1 MGNVTRARK
10 TTSAAT
16 IVPLSLIGPI
26 LRTRE
31 DAAAQFLQPSVQ
43 MHRGFHRKASE
54 GLDLATPVPGA
65 G

>member
-16 IVPLSLIGPI
+16 IVPLSLIGSI

-31 DAAAQFLQPSVQ
+31 DTAAHFLQPIVQ

-54 GLDLATPVPGA
+54 DLDPAIPVPGA
-65 G
+65 V